1 MIELKGTEPSP
12 TEIAEV
18 EALVRRIT
26 VAPQISG
33 SPKLRE
39 FFLYV
44 MDCYLRQS
52 PEDATEQQI
61 GIHVFGR
68 RPGFNS
74 SDDSIVR
81 SQARLLRMKLAMYFA
96 NEGSEEPFHIEIPKG
111 HYLPV
116 LRPQKEESAA
126 VPPEGLESEDEGSAS
141 IAPIVGGKVRW
152 ERGPLVVLLGLVLGI
167 LVGVAG
173 GVLIDRRDSVPPAT
187 ALDGFWG
194 QFIAAA
200 SPTLVIYSN
209 PVFTGT
215 PRTGLVLTDGD
226 AKQTTPLDDT
236 YTGTGE
242 VAAIYELTR
251 LFDSRKGSFTLKRS
265 RLVTW
270 DEAKSRNLIFIG
282 ASSQNTALQDL
293 PTVTEFPI
301 MVDEVDAREQ
311 GYFVNRHP
319 RPGEPSRLPYAD
331 ATQETALIALLPGLV
346 PDRRILVFSGLTTI
360 GTEAAVEYACQP
372 QNVAKLLEQAGSS
385 GGVVKPFEAILRV
398 SVSKGVGVGA
408 QIVLLHNR

>member
-1 MIELKGTEPSP
+1 MIEVKGTEPSP

-18 EALVRRIT
+18 EALVRRVT
-26 VAPQISG
+26 AAPQISG

-44 MDCYLRQS
+44 MDCYIRQA
-52 PEDATEQQI
+52 PEEATEQHI

-81 SQARLLRMKLAMYFA
+81 SQARLLRMKLTVYFA
-96 NEGSEEPFHIEIPKG
+96 SEGADEPVVIEIPKG
-111 HYLPV
+111 HYFPV
-116 LRPQKEESAA
+116 LRRHRADEPSLAHDAVAIPHPDAEEEASSIVVSVA
-126 VPPEGLESEDEGSAS
+126 VPRVKRS
-141 IAPIVGGKVRW
+141 W
-152 ERGPLVVLLGLVLGI
+152 LVWLGLALSSLIGI
-167 LVGVAG
+167 AAGVA
-173 GVLIDRRDSVPPAT
+173 IDRRVSSPPPS
-187 ALDGFWG
+187 ALDRLWSPFL
-194 QFIAAA
+194 AAA

-209 PVFTGT
+209 PAFTGT
-215 PRTGLVLTDGD
+215 PHTGLRLTDGD
-226 AKQTTPLDDT
+226 GKQTAELDET

-251 LFDSRKGSFTLKRS
+251 LFDRRQASFTLKRS

-282 ASSQNTALQDL
+282 APSQNTALQEL
-293 PTVTEFPI
+293 PTATEFAVVI
-301 MVDEVDAREQ
+301 DEHEH

-319 RPGEPSRLPYAD
+319 HAGEPGRLPYAD
-331 ATQETALIALLPGLV
+331 ATQETALIALLPGLQ

-360 GTEAAVEYACQP
+360 GTEAAVEFACQP
-372 QNVAKLLEQAGSS
+372 GNVAKLLEQAGSA
-385 GGVVKPFEAILRV
+385 GGAMKPFEAILRV

-408 QIVLLHNR
+408 EIVSLHGR